1 MVSNKTHSKNQLS
14 KLKKVVEATIAD
26 IKNKLQTKGVEV
38 TSYKASFDG
47 EICLITIRTPNG
59 TRFKRFGL
67 GPLLWQDE
75 FSILAKKYLVNEFI
89 ASLEKLNLKSDKKT
103 KPGEI

>member
-1 MVSNKTHSKNQLS
+1 MPTPKRTRKNTQLS
-14 KLKKVVEATIAD
+14 KLKKAVEATIAD
-26 IKNKLQTKGVEV
+26 IKNKLKAKGVEV
-38 TSYKASFDG
+38 TSYKAFFDG

-67 GPLLWQDE
+67 VPLLWQDK

-89 ASLEKLNLKSDKKT
+89 ASLEKLNLKSDKKGKT
-103 KPGEI
+103 R